1 MAPNILVKEFGKCRA
16 LSCLLVASKSQG
28 SNQVMSFKDRR
39 KVILLFTM
47 LLSCGN
53 GTVMG
58 LGIRCFG
65 KKNSSTKTNKALF
78 AVDIQISC
86 NGNFIDIAFW
96 HRYLT
101 LSKSLTLASFA
112 VSFVSFYAF
121 AAVFSLFVD
130 ALSTNW
136 ST

>member
-1 MAPNILVKEFGKCRA
+1 MQSAQLFSGGLQIAGKQSSNVIQKPVKSYLTFYH
-16 LSCLLVASKSQG
+16 V
-28 SNQVMSFKDRR
+28 
-39 KVILLFTM
+39 
-47 LLSCGN
+47 
-53 GTVMG
+53 G

-65 KKNSSTKTNKALF
+65 KKNSSTKTSKALF
-78 AVDIQISC
+78 SVDIQISC

-101 LSKSLTLASFA
+101 LSKSLTLANFA

>member
-1 MAPNILVKEFGKCRA
+1 MQSAQLFSGGLQIAGKQSSNVIQRPA
-16 LSCLLVASKSQG
+16 KSYLIFYHVAKLWKWNCHG
-28 SNQVMSFKDRR
+28 FRN
-39 KVILLFTM
+39 KVFW
-47 LLSCGN
+47 
-53 GTVMG
+53 
-58 LGIRCFG
+58 

-101 LSKSLTLASFA
+101 LSKLLTLASFA
-112 VSFVSFYAF
+112 ISFVSFYAF
-121 AAVFSLFVD
+121 AAVFSLFVN

>member
-39 KVILLFTM
+39 KVILLFIM

-96 HRYLT
+96 HRCLT
-101 LSKSLTLASFA
+101 LSKSHTLASFA